1 MGDAT
6 ASTTAAVLLSILQES
21 LGRVTTIL
29 FAYRLGT
36 SLEPECKM
44 YRLLADVFNDTAM
57 ILECLSPAFSKP
69 IRVTILATSS
79 ALKALCGVAA
89 GSSKA
94 SLSAHFARWGNLG
107 ELNAKD
113 SSQETVISLLGMFAG
128 SVVVS
133 MVKTPIATWTTLMLL
148 LSIHLGM
155 NYRAVRAVSM
165 RSLNRQR
172 ANIVF
177 AHLQAHDKVLTPSQ
191 VSQKERVFERDGAMR
206 SITGDVMGWC
216 RIGVSFRQLVES
228 IDGGSVSS
236 GSNASIKVGSD
247 FLNRLLDIFKPDR
260 ARYIIWV
267 DVEASRCWIVL
278 RQGLTVCEQ
287 IKAWYTAFVAMRQL
301 LTENG
306 QHVTRNTISTRVERD
321 QTADRTLKTLERVHT
336 DVQVHFNMIE
346 QRLRQAGWDLE
357 TAALET
363 HSGTR
368 VANS

>member
-1 MGDAT
+1 
-6 ASTTAAVLLSILQES
+6 
-21 LGRVTTIL
+21 
-29 FAYRLGT
+29 
-36 SLEPECKM
+36 M

-113 SSQETVISLLGMFAG
+113 SSQETVISLLGMLAG
-128 SVVVS
+128 SAVVS
-133 MVKTPIATWTTLMLL
+133 MVKTPMATWTTLMLL
-148 LSIHLGM
+148 LSVHLGM

-177 AHLQAHDKVLTPSQ
+177 AHLLSHDKVLTPSQ
-191 VSQKERVFERDGAMR
+191 VSQKERIFERDGAMR
-206 SITGDVMGWC
+206 TITGDIMGWC
-216 RIGVSFRQLVES
+216 HIGMSFGQLVES
-228 IDGGSVSS
+228 IESNSASS
-236 GSNASIKVGSD
+236 GGTASIKVD
-247 FLNRLLDIFKPDR
+247 RDCLNRLLDIFKPDK

-267 DVEASRCWIVL
+267 DIEASRCWIVL
-278 RQGLTVCEQ
+278 RQGLSVCEQ
-287 IKAWYTAFVAMRQL
+287 IKAWYAAYVAMRML

-306 QHVTRNTISTRVERD
+306 QHVTRSTRSIGIERG
-321 QTADRTLKTLERVHT
+321 QTAERTLGVLERAQS
-336 DVQVHFNMIE
+336 DVEMHFDLIE
-346 QRLRQAGWDLE
+346 QRLRQAGWDME

-368 VANS
+368 IMT